1 MKLYFENYS
10 ELDKY
15 IVEPHKLDIDLY
27 DIVFIDTHDHGGE
40 RAYSKRFESEQDA
53 WNFIKRNAKY
63 NNWLV

>member
-1 MKLYFENYS
+1 MKLYFENYT

-15 IVEPHKLDIDLY
+15 IVEPHKLDMDLY
-27 DIVFIDTHDHGGE
+27 DIVFIDTHAHGGE
-40 RAYSKRFESEQDA
+40 RAYSKRFESEQAA